1 MESPQEDEFGLVNLC
16 GLSPY
21 LGAIFARSEKV
32 AGEKGYIKYLSFKV
46 RRICGAVCPPVCVDC
61 VDGVGRWGG
70 YRPHD
75 HQQNHRAVLASALI

>member
-46 RRICGAVCPPVCVDC
+46 RWVYRLGFVCVG
-61 VDGVGRWGG
+61 GVLSTIPYDDDIHYRGG
-70 YRPHD
+70 L
-75 HQQNHRAVLASALI
+75 VSALI